1 MFWAICPNSIH
12 FSWIANAA
20 LTFGSGGQMR
30 QSMKEHCDASRHF
43 CWTPCLQNK
52 IVQASQ
58 GTYSKQVVLTDPLF
72 EICVPSLLTNT
83 LLGAP
88 HILFAFPGLPACR
101 VPRGLG
107 LAINLNQ
114 PRRKNERRLVEN
126 AKTDK
131 LDDDSVCNTPSTA
144 KQKHIVTK
152 VFQKTSF

>member
-20 LTFGSGGQMR
+20 LTFGSRGQMH
-30 QSMKEHCDASRHF
+30 QSMKKHCNASHHF
-43 CWTPCLQNK
+43 SWTPCLENK
-52 IVQASQ
+52 IAQASQ
-58 GTYSKQVVLTDPLF
+58 ETYSKQVVLIGPLF
-72 EICVPSLLTNT
+72 EICVPSLLTNI

-114 PRRKNERRLVEN
+114 PRRKNERSPLEN

-152 VFQKTSF
+152 HFQKISF